1 MSVVEAVAE
10 SSAPSRSDR
19 RRNQCSGV
27 SRPAGPSTWEEALFR
42 VEGDRAFKDRDFHR
56 LDAALTAQAAAAR
69 SGGVIDPGG
78 DVVRDAYETIRSKGE
93 NMIRRRWSVARRAS
107 AVIVMSLGLVSTSAG
122 ASSAPPARHVP
133 DVAHVTPGSDYLA
146 LGDSVSF
153 GYREST
159 TVPAPDYSS
168 AANFVGFPEDVAS
181 ALGLHLANAS
191 CPGETSTSFL
201 NASAQ
206 SNGCENHVSAT
217 GAFAAGGYRS
227 LYPLHVSYTGSQMA
241 YALQYLKAHPRTS
254 LITLMIGANDG
265 FICQEITTDQ
275 CASPTELAPV
285 LATVTKNVAIILHRL
300 RVTADFKGQIVLV
313 NYYSTNYSNALASA
327 GSQAIN
333 QALDQGAAGFNVEIA
348 NGYAAFNQAAQYSAG
363 NSCNAGLLT
372 QLYTSSTMTGCGV
385 HPSVGGQ
392 AILAQ
397 TVESVVHK

>member
-1 MSVVEAVAE
+1 
-10 SSAPSRSDR
+10 
-19 RRNQCSGV
+19 
-27 SRPAGPSTWEEALFR
+27 
-42 VEGDRAFKDRDFHR
+42 
-56 LDAALTAQAAAAR
+56 
-69 SGGVIDPGG
+69 
-78 DVVRDAYETIRSKGE
+78 
-93 NMIRRRWSVARRAS
+93 
-107 AVIVMSLGLVSTSAG
+107 VIVMSMGLVSASAS
-122 ASSAPPARHVP
+122 ASSTPAARHFP
-133 DVAHVTPGSDYLA
+133 DVAQVTPGSDYLA

-168 AANFVGFPEDVAS
+168 ATNFVGFPEDIAS

-191 CPGETSTSFL
+191 CPGETSSSFL
-201 NASAQ
+201 SVSAQ
-206 SNGCENHVSAT
+206 SNGCENHLSAT
-217 GAFAAGGYRS
+217 GTLAAGGYRS

-275 CASPTELAPV
+275 CATELAPV
-285 LATVTKNVAIILHRL
+285 LATVQKNVATILHGL
-300 RVTADFKGQIVLV
+300 RVTAHFKGQIVLV
-313 NYYSTNYSNALASA
+313 NYYSTDYSNALASA

-333 QALDQGAAGFNVEIA
+333 QAMDQGGAGFNVEIA
-348 NGYAAFNQAAQYSAG
+348 HGYTAFNQAAQYSAG
-363 NSCNAGLLT
+363 STCNAGLLT
-372 QLYTSSTMTGCGV
+372 QLYTGSPATMTGCGV